1 MKLQA
6 RNQIVYRVRSKFF
19 KKKAK
24 EISQNI
30 NMTHL
35 GNETLIILTYL
46 NIFSFALEFFTT
58 IMN

>member
-1 MKLQA
+1 
-6 RNQIVYRVRSKFF
+6 
-19 KKKAK
+19 
-24 EISQNI
+24 
-30 NMTHL
+30 MTHL